1 MIALEPPYE
10 KQKGRITNVTIP
22 VMKSD
27 IAILSG
33 TNLPPLLTEIPDPPE
48 QLYVRGELPS
58 YDWKWLAV
66 VGSRALS
73 SYGKQA
79 CEYLIEGL
87 RGYPVVIVSGLAYGT
102 DAWAHKVALHTGLPC
117 VAVPGSG
124 LDYDV
129 MYPRANV
136 GLAKEIISAR
146 GGSASGGK
154 ARGGAHLSEFEPDFK
169 ATDFSFPQRNRIMVG
184 LTHATLVI
192 EAKER
197 SGSLITARLATEYN
211 RELLV
216 VPGSIFSATSKG
228 THQFLKLGATAV
240 TEPEDIL
247 KALGIDVGLTKSHI
261 IDRTDLSEIER
272 KVFEIIANPCA
283 RDELLTNLALPIS
296 EANILLS
303 TMEIKGLIKE
313 ELGVIRIA

>member
-1 MIALEPPYE
+1 MT
-10 KQKGRITNVTIP
+10 R
-22 VMKSD
+22 D
-27 IAILSG
+27 IAKL
-33 TNLPPLLTEIPDPPE
+33 TKKDFPPLLTEIPDPPE

-58 YDWKWLAV
+58 YDLKWLAV

-79 CEYLIEGL
+79 CEYVIEGL
-87 RGYPVVIVSGLAYGT
+87 RGYPIVIVSGLAYGA
-102 DAWAHKVALHTGLPC
+102 DACAHQAALNAGLPT

-124 LDYDV
+124 LDYEV
-129 MYPRANV
+129 LYPKANV
-136 GLAKEIISAR
+136 NLAKEII
-146 GGSASGGK
+146 K
-154 ARGGAHLSEFEPDFK
+154 ADGAHLSEFEPDFK

-240 TEPEDIL
+240 TEPADIL
-247 KALGIDVGLTKSHI
+247 KALGIEERSN
-261 IDRTDLSEIER
+261 LSSGSVELWERSNLSDIEKR
-272 KVFEIIANPCA
+272 VFEIIASPCG
-283 RDELLTNLALPIS
+283 REELLTTLALPIS

-313 ELGVIRIA
+313 ELGVVRVA